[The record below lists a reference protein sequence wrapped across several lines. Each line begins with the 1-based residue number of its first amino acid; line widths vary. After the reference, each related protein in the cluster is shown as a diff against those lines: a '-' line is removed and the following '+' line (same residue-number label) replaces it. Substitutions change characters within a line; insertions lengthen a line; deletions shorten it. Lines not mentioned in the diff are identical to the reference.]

1 MPRDSL
7 PLVNSRE
14 LDTRESLDSPE
25 NLDAEAS
32 PGACTSPR
40 SVAAAS
46 ARIVGASPMPAGGAF
61 DHIRCAVQQCLNF
74 RRQRFLGEARRQL
87 DGLDR
92 EEGAGNVGR
101 LLCIL

>member
-1 MPRDSL
+1 
-7 PLVNSRE
+7 
-14 LDTRESLDSPE
+14 
-25 NLDAEAS
+25 
-32 PGACTSPR
+32 
-40 SVAAAS
+40 
-46 ARIVGASPMPAGGAF
+46 MPAGGAF

-101 LLCIL
+101 LLRIL